1 MKNIL
6 LKAALPHLAAIA
18 LFLVANALFFAPTLS
33 GKVLKQGDI
42 ISWNAAVQES
52 REVADGEQVLWT
64 NSMFGGMPMYQISY
78 SPKGYH
84 ISFLTK
90 NLLTFRLSDPINQF
104 YAMMLGFYVLM
115 LILGVHPLI
124 GMAGALAFGFSTSN
138 LILLEAGHSN
148 KLWTVA
154 YMPFIIGGLYLMY
167 YKRKY
172 LIGGTL
178 FALALGANLGA
189 NHIQMTYYFAM
200 TIAVLGILWIVESAR
215 SRSWKPLLLT
225 GAIALAG
232 AALAL
237 GATLSNLWP
246 TYEYSQDTMRGKPI
260 LSAPAPGTENSAAQG
275 SSSNTDGLDW
285 DYAMQW
291 SNGSG
296 DLLASF
302 IPRAVG
308 GGSSEPLSSG
318 ATYTTLKQSGAATS
332 PDGSIALPL
341 YWGELPFT
349 SGPIYFGAVIV
360 FLFLLGVFLI
370 KGSFKWWAFSA
381 VALTLL
387 ISLGKNAEFFQRLLF
402 DYLPL
407 YNKFRTPNSVLTI
420 TAFFFPLLAA
430 YALSVVVKNEYDA
443 KTTEKALFWAGGI
456 SGGLALLLAL
466 LGPSLFAFSSPGD
479 ANYQPELVAL
489 LKQDRESFLSKD
501 AWRSFGLIAVSF
513 GLIYAYL
520 QRAVSATVLI
530 ACVGLL
536 AVGDLWSV
544 GRRYIRPDNFVTQTE
559 YGNQFAE
566 RPADQQIR
574 SIEKSRGEYR
584 VLDLSVGLTSSTLPS
599 YYHNTVGGYSAA
611 KLQRYQD
618 LIDFHISKMNV
629 GVLNMLNTKY
639 IITQDG
645 QVQPNPGALGTA
657 WFVDNVQVVQ
667 SPDAEIRALD
677 SLNTGETAV
686 ILDQEFN
693 NYIGGFDPAKGGSIS
708 LKSYNPQH
716 LVYSYDAP
724 SEQLAVF
731 SEIWYGPDKGWKAYL
746 DGKEVDHIR
755 ANYVLR
761 AMRVPA
767 GKHEIAF
774 RFEPRSVELGG
785 LVSGASSLLL
795 IFGFLGVSVFQ
806 LWRWSKNP
814 VIPDWLS
821 LPKRAESPST
831 PKAERS
837 KTAALPKKRK

>member
-6 LKAALPHLAAIA
+6 LKAAMPHLAAIA

-52 REVADGEQVLWT
+52 REMGGGEELLWT
-64 NSMFGGMPMYQISY
+64 NAMFGGMPMYQISY
-78 SPKGYH
+78 APKGYH
-84 ISFLTK
+84 IRFLTK

-148 KLWTVA
+148 KLWTVV

-167 YKRKY
+167 YQRKY

-178 FALALGANLGA
+178 FALALAANLGA
-189 NHIQMTYYFAM
+189 NHVQMTYYFAM
-200 TIAVLGILWIVESAR
+200 TIAVLGILWMVESAYN
-215 SRSWKPLLLT
+215 RSWKPLLITGVIALT
-225 GAIALAG
+225 GAV
-232 AALAL
+232 LAL
-237 GATLSNLWP
+237 GATLSSLWP

-260 LSAPAPGTENSAAQG
+260 LSAAAPNTDNSPAQG
-275 SSSNTDGLDW
+275 SSSNTDGLNW

-291 SNGSG
+291 SNGSS

-341 YWGELPFT
+341 YWGDLPFT

-370 KGSFKWWAFSA
+370 KGSFKWWALSA
-381 VALTLL
+381 VVFTLL
-387 ISLGKNAEFFQRLLF
+387 ISLGKNVEWFQRLFF

-407 YNKFRTPNSVLTI
+407 YNKFRSPNSVLTI

-430 YALSVVVKNEYDA
+430 YTLSVVVKNEYDS

-456 SGGLALLLAL
+456 SGGLALFLAL
-466 LGPSLFAFSSPGD
+466 FSPSLFAFSSPGD

-501 AWRSFGLIAVSF
+501 AWRSFGLIALAF

-520 QRAVSATVLI
+520 KKGISATVLI

-536 AVGDLWSV
+536 AVVDLWSV
-544 GRRYIRPDNFVTQTE
+544 GRRYIRPDNFVSKTE
-559 YGNQFAE
+559 YSNQFAE
-566 RPADQQIR
+566 RPADRQIR
-574 SIEKSRGEYR
+574 SLEKSRGDYR
-584 VLDLSVGLTSSTLPS
+584 VLDLSVGLTSSTMPS
-599 YYHNTVGGYSAA
+599 YYHNSIGGYSAA

-618 LIDFHISKMNV
+618 LIDFHISKMNI

-639 IITQDG
+639 VITQDG
-645 QVQPNPGALGTA
+645 QVQPNPGALGAA
-657 WFVDNVQVVQ
+657 WFVDNIRIVQ

-677 SLNTGETAV
+677 SLNTGETAIV
-686 ILDQEFN
+686 LDQEFN
-693 NYIGGFDPAKGGSIS
+693 NYLGGFDPVKGGSIS

-731 SEIWYGPDKGWKAYL
+731 SEIWYGPNKGWKAFI

-761 AMRVPA
+761 ALRVPA

-785 LVSGASSLLL
+785 LVTGVSSLLL
-795 IFGFLGVSVFQ
+795 IFGFLGVTLYEFWIWKSNMKGSTTFSG
-806 LWRWSKNP
+806 LDERP
-814 VIPDWLS
+814 ARDTS
-821 LPKRAESPST
+821 LP
-831 PKAERS
+831 S
-837 KTAALPKKRK
+837 KPLKSKKRK

>member
-215 SRSWKPLLLT
+215 SQSWKPLLLT

-260 LSAPAPGTENSAAQG
+260 LTAPAPGTGNSAAQG
-275 SSSNTDGLDW
+275 SSSTTDGLDW
-285 DYAMQW
+285 EYAMQW

-381 VALTLL
+381 VVLTLL

-456 SGGLALLLAL
+456 SGGLALVLAL

-501 AWRSFGLIAVSF
+501 AWRSFGLIALSF

-520 QRAVSATVLI
+520 KRAVSATVLI

-544 GRRYIRPDNFVTQTE
+544 GHRYIRPDNFVTQTE

-566 RPADQQIR
+566 RPADRQIR
-574 SIEKSRGEYR
+574 SIEKSRGDYR

-618 LIDFHISKMNV
+618 LIDFHISKMNM

-639 IITQDG
+639 VITQDG

-686 ILDQEFN
+686 VLDQEFN
-693 NYIGGFDPAKGGSIS
+693 NYIGSFDPAKGGSIS
-708 LKSYNPQH
+708 LKSYHPQH

-731 SEIWYGPDKGWKAYL
+731 SEIWYGPNKGWKAYL

-785 LVSGASSLLL
+785 LVSSVSSLLL
-795 IFGFLGVSVFQ
+795 IFGFLGVSLFQ
-806 LWRWSKNP
+806 LWHWSKNP
-814 VIPDWLS
+814 VFPDWLS

-831 PKAERS
+831 PKTERS

>member
-1 MKNIL
+1 
-6 LKAALPHLAAIA
+6 
-18 LFLVANALFFAPTLS
+18 
-33 GKVLKQGDI
+33 
-42 ISWNAAVQES
+42 
-52 REVADGEQVLWT
+52 
-64 NSMFGGMPMYQISY
+64 MYQISY

-200 TIAVLGILWIVESAR
+200 TIAVLGILWMVESAR
-215 SRSWKPLLLT
+215 SQSWKPLLLT

-260 LSAPAPGTENSAAQG
+260 LSAPAPGAENSAAQG

-341 YWGELPFT
+341 YWGDLPFT

-381 VALTLL
+381 VVLTLL

-430 YALSVVVKNEYDA
+430 YALSVVAKNEYDA

-456 SGGLALLLAL
+456 SGGLALILAL
-466 LGPSLFAFSSPGD
+466 VGPSLFAFSSPGD

-566 RPADQQIR
+566 RPADRQIR
-574 SIEKSRGEYR
+574 SVEKSRGDYR

-618 LIDFHISKMNV
+618 LIDFHISKMNM

-639 IITQDG
+639 VITQDG

-657 WFVDNVQVVQ
+657 WFVDNIQIVQN
-667 SPDAEIRALD
+667 PDAEIRALD
-677 SLNTGETAV
+677 SLNTGETAIV
-686 ILDQEFN
+686 LDQEFN

-731 SEIWYGPDKGWKAYL
+731 SEIWYGPNKGWKAYI

-755 ANYVLR
+755 ANYILR
-761 AMRVPA
+761 ALRVPA

-785 LVSGASSLLL
+785 LVSGISSLLL
-795 IFGFLGVSVFQ
+795 IFGFLGVSLFQ
-806 LWRWSKNP
+806 LWHWSKNP
-814 VIPDWLS
+814 ILPDWMS
-821 LPKRAESPST
+821 LPKRAESPAA
-831 PKAERS
+831 PKTERS
-837 KTAALPKKRK
+837 KASTAPKKRK